1 MTEYTPLEQEII
13 RKGEIAADF
22 MRHPCFDLMVKEL
35 QADIAAAIIATDIEE
50 EDRREAMYLVYHALK
65 ELVSKME
72 QYKAAKEMIE
82 SGNKDSQD

>member
-1 MTEYTPLEQEII
+1 MQTLTPIEQEIV

-50 EDRREAMYLVYHALK
+50 EERREAMYLVYHALK

-72 QYKAAKEMIE
+72 QYKTAKEMIE
-82 SGNKDSQD
+82 SNSKDSQE